1 VTWRKRAAC
10 RDTDPQWF
18 DETAERWQQK
28 AAVALC
34 ALCPVR
40 ADCEAEAIESGAVGM
55 IWAGQM
61 RHGPRPCLNGCGRVT
76 DGSRYCSQECEDAV
90 RAKKNLPAT
99 GAVCEVCG
107 TSLVGKQLAYCGKA
121 CRDGAAE
128 ERRRARR
135 AVA

>member
-1 VTWRKRAAC
+1 MTWRKRAAC
-10 RDTDPQWF
+10 LTAEPQWF
-18 DETAERWQQK
+18 DERAKRWQQR

-40 ADCEAEAIESGAVGM
+40 ADCEAEAVDSGAMGM

-61 RHGPRPCLNGCGRVT
+61 RHGPRPCLRCGETT
-76 DGSRYCSQECEDAV
+76 DGAVYCSASCEDAA
-90 RAKKNLPAT
+90 RAQKDLKAT

-107 TSLVGKQLAYCGKA
+107 TPLVGKQLAYCGKA